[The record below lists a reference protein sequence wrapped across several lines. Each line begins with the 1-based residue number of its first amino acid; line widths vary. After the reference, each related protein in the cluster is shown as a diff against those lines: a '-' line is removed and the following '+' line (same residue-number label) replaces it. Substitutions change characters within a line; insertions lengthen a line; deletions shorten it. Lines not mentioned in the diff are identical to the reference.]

1 MLNCHLLEVDR
12 IRVGVK
18 ELLRGRLT
26 CKLEMFQDPGKEL
39 LELLLPLDDELPV
52 WGEFVQI

>member
-1 MLNCHLLEVDR
+1 MLNCHLLEVDC
-12 IRVGVK
+12 IRVGIK
-18 ELLRGRLT
+18 ELLGGHLT
-26 CKLEMFQDPGKEL
+26 CELEMFQDTGQEL